1 MRGTLRLERIIRNNI
16 FCNLIPA
23 VLGMYTA
30 KSRTERPLEM
40 SAASEI
46 AADGPRPQLRA
57 GALHLIETVGQ
68 SLAAIAPTLTPA
80 LNISVVAGLAGL
92 GCWMAYF
99 IGTLGV
105 VIVAASVGVLASR
118 HPEAGSYFVYI
129 GRSFGPL
136 AGALAGWSMISAYMF
151 TAVAVAL
158 SFAIFLDNFLSAFGL
173 KLGLLPTT
181 LSMLAFIATV
191 TYAAYRDVKLS
202 SRVGLILE
210 VISVGIMIAISA
222 FFVRAK
228 GTVIDPVQLKIAAFN
243 YGGVFSALPFVI
255 FSFVGFESSATLA
268 KESANPRRNIPLAVI
283 GCATFS
289 GIFFTLM
296 AYLMV
301 FGIGDDS
308 AALGKSAAPFGD
320 VAAKAGLGWA
330 TAVVYF
336 AAMISVFA
344 CCLASIN
351 AAARLLFSMGK
362 YQFLHRSMGLV
373 HDTHRTPHR
382 AILLCGGV
390 LALIC
395 IGLLPAGLLDAFGY
409 AGTFASFGFVVVY
422 FALCVVAP
430 MDLHKSREMKA
441 RHVLLGLLGAALML
455 FVVVGS
461 VYPIPVYP
469 YNILPYLF
477 FAYMTLGAIWFTVL
491 KAKSPQTLASIQHDM
506 EN

>member
-1 MRGTLRLERIIRNNI
+1 
-16 FCNLIPA
+16 
-23 VLGMYTA
+23 
-30 KSRTERPLEM
+30 M
-40 SAASEI
+40 SISSAEI
-46 AADGPRPQLRA
+46 AKDHSGPRLRT
-57 GALHLIETVGQ
+57 GVLNLMETVGQ

-80 LNISVVAGLAGL
+80 LNISVVAGLAGI
-92 GCWMAYF
+92 GCWMSYF

-118 HPEAGSYFVYI
+118 HPETGSYFVYI
-129 GRSFGPL
+129 GRSFGPF
-136 AGALAGWSMISAYMF
+136 AGALAGWSMVSAYMF

-158 SFAIFLDNFLSAFGL
+158 SFAIFLGNFLGAFGITL
-173 KLGLLPTT
+173 NMPTLALL
-181 LSMLAFIATV
+181 MLVFIATV
-191 TYAAYRDVKLS
+191 TYGAYRDIKLS

-210 VISVGIMIAISA
+210 IVSIGIMLVIIA
-222 FFVRAK
+222 FVVHVK
-228 GTVIDPVQLKIAAFN
+228 GSVSDPPQLKIASFN
-243 YGGVFSALPFVI
+243 FGGVFSALPFVI

-283 GCATFS
+283 GCAAFS
-289 GIFFTLM
+289 GIFFTVM

-301 FGIGDDS
+301 FGMGDDT
-308 AALGKSAAPFGD
+308 ATLGKSAAPFGD

-330 TAVVYF
+330 VLVVYF

-382 AILLCGGV
+382 AILLCGGS
-390 LALIC
+390 LAVIC
-395 IGLLPAGLLDAFGY
+395 VAILPAGFLNAFGY

-422 FALCVVAP
+422 LALCIVAP
-430 MDLHKSREMKA
+430 MDLNKSREMKP
-441 RHVLLGLLGAALML
+441 VNVIIGMVGASLML
-455 FVVVGS
+455 FVVIGS
-461 VYPIPVYP
+461 VYPVPEYP

-477 FAYMTLGAIWFTVL
+477 FAYMGIGALWFAAL
-491 KAKSPQTLASIQHDM
+491 KVKSPQTLASIQHDM
-506 EN
+506 EG

>member
-1 MRGTLRLERIIRNNI
+1 
-16 FCNLIPA
+16 
-23 VLGMYTA
+23 
-30 KSRTERPLEM
+30 M
-40 SAASEI
+40 SVSSAEI
-46 AADGPRPQLRA
+46 AKDQSVPRLRG
-57 GALHLIETVGQ
+57 GALNLIETVGQ

-80 LNISVVAGLAGL
+80 LNITVVAGLAGL
-92 GCWMAYF
+92 GCWMSYF

-158 SFAIFLDNFLSAFGL
+158 SFGIFLGDFLAAFGVNL
-173 KLGLLPTT
+173 NVVPTAI
-181 LSMLAFIATV
+181 SMLVFIATV

-210 VISVGIMIAISA
+210 VISVGIMIVITA
-222 FFVRAK
+222 FVVRVQGK
-228 GTVIDPVQLKIAAFN
+228 VIDPAQLKIASFN

-268 KESANPRRNIPLAVI
+268 KESANPRRNIPRAVM
-283 GCATFS
+283 GCAGFA
-289 GIFFTLM
+289 GIFFTLT

-301 FGIGDDS
+301 FGMGGDT
-308 AALGKSAAPFGD
+308 ATLGKSAAPFGD
-320 VAAKAGLGWA
+320 VAARAGLGSA
-330 TAVVYF
+330 SAIVYF

-390 LALIC
+390 LAVIC
-395 IGLLPAGLLDAFGY
+395 VALLPAGFLDAFGY

-422 FALCVVAP
+422 FALCIVAP
-430 MDLHKSREMKA
+430 MDLRKSREMKA
-441 RHVLLGLLGAALML
+441 RHVVIGMVGAALML
-455 FVVVGS
+455 FVVLGS
-461 VYPIPVYP
+461 VYPAPEYP
-469 YNILPYLF
+469 YDILPYLF
-477 FAYMTLGAIWFTVL
+477 FAYMALGAAWFTVL
-491 KAKSPQTLASIQHDM
+491 KVQSPQTLASIQHDM
-506 EN
+506 EG

>member
-1 MRGTLRLERIIRNNI
+1 
-16 FCNLIPA
+16 
-23 VLGMYTA
+23 
-30 KSRTERPLEM
+30 M
-40 SAASEI
+40 SVSSAEI
-46 AADGPRPQLRA
+46 AKQKAVPRLRH
-57 GALHLIETVGQ
+57 GALNLIETVGQ

-92 GCWMAYF
+92 GCWLSYF

-105 VIVAASVGVLASR
+105 VIVAASVGVLAAR

-158 SFAIFLDNFLSAFGL
+158 SFAIFLADLLAAFGVR
-173 KLGLLPTT
+173 LGMLPTT
-181 LSMLAFIATV
+181 LVLLVFIATV

-202 SRVGLILE
+202 SRIGLILE
-210 VISVGIMIAISA
+210 VVSIGIIVGITAC
-222 FFVRAK
+222 FVRVQ
-228 GTVIDPVQLKIAAFN
+228 GTIVDPPQLKVGAFHF
-243 YGGVFSALPFVI
+243 GGVFSALPFVI

-283 GCATFS
+283 GCGAFS

-301 FGIGDDS
+301 FGIGDDTVS
-308 AALGKSAAPFGD
+308 LGKSSAPFGD

-330 TAVVYF
+330 SAVVYF

-382 AILLCGGV
+382 AILLCGAF
-390 LALIC
+390 LAFCCLAI
-395 IGLLPAGLLDAFGY
+395 LPAGILNAFGY
-409 AGTFASFGFVVVY
+409 TGTFASFGFVVVY
-422 FALCVVAP
+422 LALCIVAP
-430 MDLHKSREMKA
+430 MDLRRSGEMQA
-441 RHVLLGLLGAALML
+441 RHVITGIAGAALMS
-455 FVVVGS
+455 FVVFGS
-461 VYPIPVYP
+461 VYPVPEYP
-469 YNILPYLF
+469 YNVLPYLF
-477 FAYMTLGAIWFTVL
+477 FAYMAIGGIWFLVL
-491 KAKSPQTLASIQHDM
+491 RATSPQTLASIQHDM
-506 EN
+506 EG

>member
-1 MRGTLRLERIIRNNI
+1 
-16 FCNLIPA
+16 
-23 VLGMYTA
+23 
-30 KSRTERPLEM
+30 M
-40 SAASEI
+40 SVSSVEI
-46 AADGPRPQLRA
+46 ANDRTVPRLRS
-57 GALHLIETVGQ
+57 GALNLIETVGQ

-80 LNISVVAGLAGL
+80 LNISVVAGLAGI
-92 GCWMAYF
+92 GCWMSYF

-105 VIVAASVGVLASR
+105 VIVAASVGILASR

-129 GRSFGPL
+129 GRSFGPF

-158 SFAIFLDNFLSAFGL
+158 SFAIFLGNLLSAFGI
-173 KLGLLPTT
+173 KLNMPATT
-181 LSMLAFIATV
+181 VLMLVFVATV

-210 VISVGIMIAISA
+210 IVSVGIMIVITA
-222 FFVRAK
+222 FFVRIQ
-228 GTVIDPVQLKIAAFN
+228 GTVIDPPQLKIASFN

-283 GCATFS
+283 GCAAFA

-301 FGIGDDS
+301 FGIGNDT
-308 AALGKSAAPFGD
+308 ATLGKSAAPFGD

-330 TAVVYF
+330 SVVVYF

-351 AAARLLFSMGK
+351 AAARLLFSMGR

-382 AILLCGGV
+382 AILLCGGL
-390 LALIC
+390 LAVIC
-395 IGLLPAGLLDAFGY
+395 VAMLPAGFLDAFGY

-422 FALCVVAP
+422 FALCIVAP
-430 MDLHKSREMKA
+430 MDLKKSREMKPF
-441 RHVLLGLLGAALML
+441 HVVIGVLGAALMS
-455 FVVVGS
+455 FVVFGS
-461 VYPIPVYP
+461 VYPVPEYP
-469 YNILPYLF
+469 YNILPYVF
-477 FAYMTLGAIWFTVL
+477 FAYMAVGAVWFAVL
-491 KAKSPQTLASIQHDM
+491 KVKSPQTLASIQHDM
-506 EN
+506 EG

>member
-1 MRGTLRLERIIRNNI
+1 MSISSAGI
-16 FCNLIPA
+16 
-23 VLGMYTA
+23 A
-30 KSRTERPLEM
+30 KDHS
-40 SAASEI
+40 
-46 AADGPRPQLRA
+46 GPRLRT
-57 GALHLIETVGQ
+57 GVLNLMETVGQ

-80 LNISVVAGLAGL
+80 LNVSVVAGLAGI
-92 GCWMAYF
+92 GCWMSYF

-129 GRSFGPL
+129 GRSFGPF
-136 AGALAGWSMISAYMF
+136 AGALAGWSMVSAYMF
-151 TAVAVAL
+151 TAVAVTL
-158 SFAIFLDNFLSAFGL
+158 SFAIFLDDCLGAFGI
-173 KLGLLPTT
+173 KLNMPATT
-181 LSMLAFIATV
+181 ALMLVFIAAV
-191 TYAAYRDVKLS
+191 TYGAYRDIRLS
-202 SRVGLILE
+202 SRVGLVLE
-210 VISVGIMIAISA
+210 IISIGIMIVIIA
-222 FFVRAK
+222 FVVRVQ
-228 GTVIDPVQLKIAAFN
+228 GTVIDPPQLKVASFN
-243 YGGVFSALPFVI
+243 YGRVFSALPFVI

-283 GCATFS
+283 GCAAFS

-301 FGIGDDS
+301 FGMGDDTAS
-308 AALGKSAAPFGD
+308 LGKSAAPFGD

-330 TAVVYF
+330 VLVVYF

-382 AILLCGGV
+382 AILLCGGL
-390 LALIC
+390 LAVIC
-395 IGLLPAGLLDAFGY
+395 LVILPVGFLNAFGY

-422 FALCVVAP
+422 LALCIVAP
-430 MDLHKSREMKA
+430 MDLNKSREM
-441 RHVLLGLLGAALML
+441 RPVNVIIGMVGASLML
-455 FVVVGS
+455 FVVFGS
-461 VYPIPVYP
+461 VYPVPEYP

-477 FAYMTLGAIWFTVL
+477 FAYMGIGALWFAVL
-491 KAKSPQTLASIQHDM
+491 KVKSPQTLASIQHDM
-506 EN
+506 EG

>member
-1 MRGTLRLERIIRNNI
+1 
-16 FCNLIPA
+16 
-23 VLGMYTA
+23 
-30 KSRTERPLEM
+30 M
-40 SAASEI
+40 SAAGEI
-46 AADGPRPQLRA
+46 LNHKPRSQLRS
-57 GALHLIETVGQ
+57 GALNLIETVGQ

-80 LNISVVAGLAGL
+80 LNITVVAGLAGL
-92 GCWMAYF
+92 GCWMSYF

-105 VIVAASVGVLASR
+105 VIVAGSVGVLASR

-136 AGALAGWSMISAYMF
+136 TGALAGWSMVSAYMF

-158 SFAIFLDNFLSAFGL
+158 SFAIFLDDFLAAFGL
-173 KLGLLPTT
+173 KLNMLPMTAV
-181 LSMLAFIATV
+181 MLVFIATV
-191 TYAAYRDVKLS
+191 TYAAYRDIRLS

-210 VISVGIMIAISA
+210 IISVGIVIVISA
-222 FFVRAK
+222 LFVRVR
-228 GTVIDPVQLKIAAFN
+228 GTVVDPEQLKIASFD

-283 GCATFS
+283 GCAAFS
-289 GIFFTLM
+289 GIFFTVI

-301 FGIGDDS
+301 FGIGNDT

-330 TAVVYF
+330 SMVVYF

-382 AILLCGGV
+382 AILLCGCL
-390 LALIC
+390 LAMIC
-395 IGLLPAGLLDAFGY
+395 LAMLPAGFLDAFGY

-430 MDLHKSREMKA
+430 MDLKKSREMKP
-441 RHVLLGLLGAALML
+441 RHVLLGMAGAALML
-455 FVVVGS
+455 FVVIGS
-461 VYPIPVYP
+461 VYPSPAYP
-469 YNILPYLF
+469 YNVLPYVF
-477 FAYMTLGAIWFTVL
+477 FAYMLVGAIWFAAL
-491 KAKSPQTLASIQHDM
+491 KLKSPQTLASIQHDM
-506 EN
+506 EGD

>member
-1 MRGTLRLERIIRNNI
+1 
-16 FCNLIPA
+16 
-23 VLGMYTA
+23 
-30 KSRTERPLEM
+30 M
-40 SAASEI
+40 SVSSAEI
-46 AADGPRPQLRA
+46 ADDKTVPRLRT
-57 GALHLIETVGQ
+57 GALNLIETVGQ

-80 LNISVVAGLAGL
+80 LNISVVAGLAGI
-92 GCWMAYF
+92 GCWMSYF

-105 VIVAASVGVLASR
+105 VIVAASVGILASR

-129 GRSFGPL
+129 GRSFGPF

-158 SFAIFLDNFLSAFGL
+158 SFAIFLGNLLGAFGI
-173 KLGLLPTT
+173 K
-181 LSMLAFIATV
+181 LSMPGATVLMLVFVATV
-191 TYAAYRDVKLS
+191 TYAAYRDVKMS

-210 VISVGIMIAISA
+210 VISVGIMIVITA
-222 FFVRAK
+222 FFVRVQ
-228 GTVIDPVQLKIAAFN
+228 GSVIDPPQLKITSFDF
-243 YGGVFSALPFVI
+243 GGVFSALPFVI

-283 GCATFS
+283 GCAAFA

-301 FGIGDDS
+301 FGIGNDTTT
-308 AALGKSAAPFGD
+308 LGKSAAPFGD

-330 TAVVYF
+330 TVVVYF

-382 AILLCGGV
+382 AILLCGGL
-390 LALIC
+390 LAAIC
-395 IGLLPAGLLDAFGY
+395 VALLPAGFLDAFGY

-422 FALCVVAP
+422 FALCIVAP
-430 MDLHKSREMKA
+430 MDLKKSREMKPF
-441 RHVLLGLLGAALML
+441 HVVLGMLGAALMS
-455 FVVVGS
+455 FVVFGS
-461 VYPIPVYP
+461 VYPVPKYP
-469 YNILPYLF
+469 YNLLPYIF
-477 FAYMTLGAIWFTVL
+477 FAYMAVGAVWFAVL
-491 KAKSPQTLASIQHDM
+491 KGKSPQTLASIQHDM
-506 EN
+506 EG

>member
-1 MRGTLRLERIIRNNI
+1 
-16 FCNLIPA
+16 
-23 VLGMYTA
+23 
-30 KSRTERPLEM
+30 M
-40 SAASEI
+40 SVSSAEI
-46 AADGPRPQLRA
+46 ASDKSVPRLRT
-57 GALHLIETVGQ
+57 GALNLIETVGQ

-80 LNISVVAGLAGL
+80 LNISVVAGLAGI
-92 GCWMAYF
+92 GCWMSYF

-105 VIVAASVGVLASR
+105 VIVGASVGVLAAR

-129 GRSFGPL
+129 GRSFGPFT
-136 AGALAGWSMISAYMF
+136 GALAGWSMISAYMF

-158 SFAIFLDNFLSAFGL
+158 SFAIFLGNILGAFGI
-173 KLGLLPTT
+173 K
-181 LSMLAFIATV
+181 LSMLATTAVMLVFIATV

-202 SRVGLILE
+202 SRIGLILE
-210 VISVGIMIAISA
+210 VISVGIMIVITA
-222 FFVRAK
+222 FFVRIQ
-228 GTVIDPVQLKIAAFN
+228 GTVIDPPQLKIASFN

-283 GCATFS
+283 GCAAFA

-301 FGIGDDS
+301 FGIGNDTTT
-308 AALGKSAAPFGD
+308 LGKSAAPFGD

-330 TAVVYF
+330 SVVVYF

-351 AAARLLFSMGK
+351 AAARLLFSMGR

-382 AILLCGGV
+382 AILLCGGL
-390 LALIC
+390 LAVIC
-395 IGLLPAGLLDAFGY
+395 VAMLPAGFLDAFGY
-409 AGTFASFGFVVVY
+409 AGTVASFGFVVVY
-422 FALCVVAP
+422 FALCIVAP
-430 MDLHKSREMKA
+430 MDLKKSGEMKPS
-441 RHVLLGLLGAALML
+441 HVVIGMLGAALMS
-455 FVVVGS
+455 FVVFGS
-461 VYPIPVYP
+461 VYPVPEYP

-477 FAYMTLGAIWFTVL
+477 FAYMAVGGVWFAVL
-491 KAKSPQTLASIQHDM
+491 KVKSPQTLTSIQHDM
-506 EN
+506 EG

>member
-1 MRGTLRLERIIRNNI
+1 
-16 FCNLIPA
+16 
-23 VLGMYTA
+23 
-30 KSRTERPLEM
+30 M
-40 SAASEI
+40 S
-46 AADGPRPQLRA
+46 
-57 GALHLIETVGQ
+57 
-68 SLAAIAPTLTPA
+68 
-80 LNISVVAGLAGL
+80 
-92 GCWMAYF
+92 YF
-99 IGTLGV
+99 IGSLGR
-105 VIVAASVGVLASR
+105 VIVGGSVGALASR

-136 AGALAGWSMISAYMF
+136 AGALAGGSMISAYMF

-158 SFAIFLDNFLSAFGL
+158 SFAMFLDDFLATFGL
-173 KLGLLPTT
+173 QLNMLPMTAVMLGL
-181 LSMLAFIATV
+181 IATV
-191 TYAAYRDVKLS
+191 TYAAYRDIKLS

-210 VISVGIMIAISA
+210 IISIGILIVIFAL
-222 FFVRAK
+222 FVRVR
-228 GTVIDPVQLKIAAFN
+228 GTVIDPHHLNNTSFD

-283 GCATFS
+283 GCAAFS
-289 GIFFTLM
+289 GIFFTVM

-301 FGIGDDS
+301 FGIGNDTV
-308 AALGKSAAPFGD
+308 ALGKSAAPFGD

-330 TAVVYF
+330 SMVVYF

-382 AILLCGGV
+382 AILLCGCL
-390 LALIC
+390 LAVIC
-395 IGLLPAGLLDAFGY
+395 VAILPAGFLDAFGY

-430 MDLHKSREMKA
+430 MDLKKSREMKP
-441 RHVLLGLLGAALML
+441 RHVLLGMAGAALML
-455 FVVVGS
+455 FVVIGS
-461 VYPIPVYP
+461 VYPSPAYP
-469 YNILPYLF
+469 YNVLPYVF
-477 FAYMTLGAIWFTVL
+477 FAYMLVGAIWFATL
-491 KAKSPQTLASIQHDM
+491 KMKSPQTLP
-506 EN
+506 

>member
-1 MRGTLRLERIIRNNI
+1 MSVSSAEIVKDKSVPRLR
-16 FCNLIPA
+16 
-23 VLGMYTA
+23 
-30 KSRTERPLEM
+30 S
-40 SAASEI
+40 
-46 AADGPRPQLRA
+46 
-57 GALHLIETVGQ
+57 GALNLIETVGQ

-80 LNISVVAGLAGL
+80 LNISIVAGLAGL
-92 GCWMAYF
+92 GCWMSYF

-129 GRSFGPL
+129 GRSFGPF

-158 SFAIFLDNFLSAFGL
+158 SFAIFLGDFLAAFGV
-173 KLGLLPTT
+173 KLDMLPMTVM
-181 LSMLAFIATV
+181 MLIFVATV

-210 VISVGIMIAISA
+210 IVSVGIMIVITVL
-222 FFVRAK
+222 FVRVR
-228 GTVIDPVQLKIAAFN
+228 GTVIDPPQLNIATFN

-283 GCATFS
+283 GCAAFA

-301 FGIGDDS
+301 FGIGNDT
-308 AALGKSAAPFGD
+308 ATLGKSAAPFGD

-330 TAVVYF
+330 SVVVYF

-344 CCLASIN
+344 CCLASVT
-351 AAARLLFSMGK
+351 AAARLLFSMGR

-382 AILLCGGV
+382 AILLCGAL
-390 LALIC
+390 LAVIC
-395 IGLLPAGLLDAFGY
+395 VAILPAGLLDAFGY

-422 FALCVVAP
+422 FALCIVAP
-430 MDLHKSREMKA
+430 MDLKKSREMKP
-441 RHVLLGLLGAALML
+441 RHILLAMAGGALML

-461 VYPIPVYP
+461 VYPVPEYP

-477 FAYMTLGAIWFTVL
+477 FAYMAAGALWFAAL
-491 KAKSPQTLASIQHDM
+491 KVKSPQTLASIQHDM
-506 EN
+506 EG